1 MEGIIK
7 FKANWKNIESVSDSE
22 YDFINPWRQECF
34 NKSLI
39 GVGDDRIGYGNI
51 SFRIGDTNQFI
62 ISGSATGHIPDLK
75 KKHYSKVIDFNI
87 LNNSIDC
94 EGRTIASSESMSHA
108 ALYAANDNIKCVI
121 HLHHK
126 VLWENNLYLYPTTDI
141 SIEYG
146 TVDMAQ
152 NVFELAKEF
161 SEGAIIM
168 GGHKDGIIIF
178 GSSYDSCL
186 KQQLIRNIYKK
197 IQ

>member
-7 FKANWKNIESVSDSE
+7 FKANWKETDSISNSE
-22 YDFINPWRQECF
+22 FEFINPWRKQCF

-39 GVGDDRIGYGNI
+39 GVGEDGIGYGNI

-62 ISGSATGHIPDLK
+62 ISGSATGHITDLTRI
-75 KKHYSKVIDFNI
+75 HYSKVIDFNI
-87 LNNSIDC
+87 INNSINC

-108 ALYAANDNIKCVI
+108 ALYSANTNIKCII

-126 VLWENNLYLYPTTDI
+126 ELWEKNLNLLPTTDVN
-141 SIEYG
+141 IEYG
-146 TVDMAQ
+146 TVAMAQ

-168 GGHKDGIIIF
+168 GGHQDGIIVF
-178 GSSYDSCL
+178 GNSFEDCL
-186 KQQLIRNIYKK
+186 NNALIRNL
-197 IQ
+197 